1 MTPMGWSRKGA
12 DRMAKL
18 SAYAWNKKD
27 MLELVRYQKTI
38 LPKAA
43 GAEEITTVVAEVRNT
58 MHKQP
63 VWGKYYDSMQVELS
77 GEMKKW
83 MSIGMHNYIWKLY

>member
-1 MTPMGWSRKGA
+1 
-12 DRMAKL
+12 MAKL

-38 LPKAA
+38 LPKAV
-43 GAEEITTVVAEVRNT
+43 GAEEVTTVVAEVRNT